1 MSNPATDTDN
11 SEFVAV
17 STTQFD
23 IKKFVYKLIGF
34 LPWIIISGI
43 IGYSGAQLYLRYTP
57 QLHRVSAN
65 LLIKDNQESSP
76 ENTVLKELGVMPGG
90 KEVQNQIDILESY
103 ELSEDIVD
111 SLNLQFT
118 LYTQGRIASSII
130 YGNNAP
136 VFIHLIKSDTTPL
149 KPSSYLLFLYKDK
162 FVLKQG
168 EQSKEYRY
176 NDTFLLGGRR
186 AFFNRNWQVK
196 IDDNGYGLVI
206 QSKRSVAVSLSSS
219 ITVTKL
225 HEMGGIL
232 EIAMLDQ
239 SPDRAIDIINK
250 LIETFNTAGINDKN
264 IVGKKT
270 SRFLADRVDTVSKE
284 LDELEMKAEAFKRDN
299 KISDISIQGNKYVDQ
314 IFTFDNEHVAELAHL
329 QMLVSLEQFIK
340 GLSSYTEIIPLQSEL
355 SEPTLSKLADQYNE
369 GVLSYQEQIKI
380 STQKDPVTTRLKSQL
395 TDIKDHI
402 LTTIQSIKDEN
413 QTKQNDLKDRQNY
426 FEGLLASVPEKEREF
441 SCPTHSG
448 IVRRIIIFLFA
459 ESYSPQFHIP
469 TLRNAQIRIS

>member
-1 MSNPATDTDN
+1 MSNSVTDTDSN
-11 SEFVAV
+11 ELVAV

-43 IGYSGAQLYLRYTP
+43 IAYSGAKLYLRYTP

-65 LLIKDNQESSP
+65 LLIKDNEESSP

-103 ELSEDIVD
+103 ELAEDIVD

-136 VFIHLIKSDTTPL
+136 VFIHLIKNDTIPL
-149 KPSSYLLFLYKDK
+149 KPSSFLLFMDKDK
-162 FVLKQG
+162 FTLKQG
-168 EQSKEYRY
+168 EHSAGYRY
-176 NDTFLLGGRR
+176 NDTFLLGGRQVY
-186 AFFNRNWQVK
+186 FVRNWGVK
-196 IDDNGYGLVI
+196 IDDNGYSLII
-206 QSKRSVAVSLSSS
+206 QPKRSVAVSLSSA

-250 LIETFNTAGINDKN
+250 LIEAFNTAGINDKN

-270 SRFLADRVDTVSKE
+270 SHFLADRVDTVSKE
-284 LDELEMKAEAFKRDN
+284 LDELEMRAEAFKRDN
-299 KISDISIQGNKYVDQ
+299 KITDISSQGNKYIDQ
-314 IFTFDNEHVAELAHL
+314 VFTYDNEHIEQLGQL
-329 QMLVSLEQFIK
+329 KLLETLEQFIR
-340 GLSSYTEIIPLQSEL
+340 GLNSFTEIIPLQSEL
-355 SEPTLSKLADQYNE
+355 SEPTLGKLVDQYNE

-380 STQKDPVTTRLKSQL
+380 STQKDPVTGRLKSQL
-395 TDIKDHI
+395 TDIKEHI
-402 LTTIQSIKDEN
+402 LKTIQSIKEEN
-413 QTKQNDLKDRQNY
+413 
-426 FEGLLASVPEKEREF
+426 LLVN
-441 SCPTHSG
+441 
-448 IVRRIIIFLFA
+448 
-459 ESYSPQFHIP
+459 ESDNNE
-469 TLRNAQIRIS
+469 L